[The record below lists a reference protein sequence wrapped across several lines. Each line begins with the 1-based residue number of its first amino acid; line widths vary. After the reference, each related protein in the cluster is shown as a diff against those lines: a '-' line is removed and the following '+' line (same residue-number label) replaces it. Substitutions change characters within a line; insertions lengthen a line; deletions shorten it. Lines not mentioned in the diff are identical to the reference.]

1 MIYIRCRPLAPVDWA
16 TAGLGYRWFADQKFV
31 DDFQYYYYYYGPA
44 GLDPDYGS
52 FFFLHELTRMLEF
65 LFCLRARVASK
76 NKYNK

>member
-52 FFFLHELTRMLEF
+52 FFFF
-65 LFCLRARVASK
+65 ARIDTHARIFVLPASACRLQK
-76 NKYNK
+76 